1 MNGRTRMD
9 DSTSEWITYEQA
21 AERLHVSP
29 AAVRARAMRGGWRR
43 QPGIKG
49 VDHRRC
55 KRGKSRGDGK
65 IIRFSRHR
73 ESDSLWECR
82 LPQTLTA
89 FRPLI

>member
-1 MNGRTRMD
+1 MTMTTRHQKCTNCGWPGLTWDEARRSYRRMVQNGLTI
-9 DSTSEWITYEQA
+9 E
-21 AERLHVSP
+21 
-29 AAVRARAMRGGWRR
+29 G
-43 QPGIKG
+43 
-49 VDHRRC
+49 